1 MKNKMQELKVY
12 PFFLA
17 LSQEDQECFVSFLKP
32 IRLPKETII
41 HYQGDV
47 CKDVLLLVEG
57 EVRIYTQA
65 DDFSEEVTLYSLKA
79 GEQCLVNTAS
89 VLSHSKSIGTA
100 VTMTDIKAYALN
112 EKELE
117 LFMSYFPL
125 YLQYVMS
132 LYSKKMVELTMA
144 IQRIKFQNLDER
156 IMDFLFENEKKTV
169 SITHQKLAQ
178 SMNTSRSVVSRV
190 LKKLEEKGE
199 VVLHR
204 GYIELLSN

>member
-1 MKNKMQELKVY
+1 MNKKLEKLKVY

-17 LSQEDQECFVSFLKP
+17 LSQEEQERFASFLKP
-32 IRLPKETII
+32 ITLPKETNI

-100 VTMTDIKAYALN
+100 VTITDIKAYALN

-117 LFMSYFPL
+117 IFMSDSPL
-125 YLQYVMS
+125 YQQYIMS

-169 SITHQKLAQ
+169 SITHQKLAEN
-178 SMNTSRSVVSRV
+178 MNTSRSVVSRV
-190 LKKLEEKGE
+190 LKKLEERGE

-204 GYIELLSN
+204 GYIEII

>member
-17 LSQEDQECFVSFLKP
+17 LSQEEQERFVSFLKP

-117 LFMSYFPL
+117 LFMSNSPL
-125 YLQYVMS
+125 YQQYVMS

-178 SMNTSRSVVSRV
+178 SMNTSRCEVYRV

>member
-17 LSQEDQECFVSFLKP
+17 LSQEEQERFVSFLKP

-57 EVRIYTQA
+57 EVCIYTQA

-117 LFMSYFPL
+117 LFMSNSPL
-125 YLQYVMS
+125 YQQYVMS
-132 LYSKKMVELTMA
+132 LYSKKMVKLTMA

-178 SMNTSRSVVSRV
+178 TMNTSRSVVSRV

-204 GYIELLSN
+204 GYIELL

>member
-1 MKNKMQELKVY
+1 MKELEVY

-17 LSQEDQECFVSFLKP
+17 LSQKEKEQFYAYLRP
-32 IRLPKETII
+32 ISLPKGTII

-100 VTMTDIKAYALN
+100 VTETEIKAYALN

-117 LFMSYFPL
+117 LFMSDSPL
-125 YLQYVMS
+125 YQQYVMS

-169 SITHQKLAQ
+169 SITHQKLAEN
-178 SMNTSRSVVSRV
+178 MNTSRSVVSRV
-190 LKKLEEKGE
+190 LKKLEKRGE
-199 VVLHR
+199 VLLHR
-204 GYIELLSN
+204 GYIELL

>member
-1 MKNKMQELKVY
+1 MNKLEALKIY

-17 LSQEDQECFVSFLKP
+17 LSQEEQERFASFLKP
-32 IRLPKETII
+32 ITLPKETII

-100 VTMTDIKAYALN
+100 VTVTDIKAYTLN

-117 LFMSYFPL
+117 LFMSNSPL
-125 YLQYVMS
+125 YQQYVMS
-132 LYSKKMVELTMA
+132 LYSKKMVELSMV
-144 IQRIKFQNLDER
+144 IQRIKFKNLDER
-156 IMDFLFENEKKTV
+156 IMDFLFENKKKTV
-169 SITHQKLAQ
+169 NITHSKLAE

-190 LKKLEEKGE
+190 LKKLEDKGE
-199 VVLHR
+199 VILHR
-204 GYIELLSN
+204 GHIELL

>member
-1 MKNKMQELKVY
+1 MNKLEALKIY

-17 LSQEDQECFVSFLKP
+17 LSQEEQERFASFLKP
-32 IRLPKETII
+32 ITLPKETII

-100 VTMTDIKAYALN
+100 VTVTDIKAYTLN

-117 LFMSYFPL
+117 LFMSNSPL
-125 YLQYVMS
+125 YQQYVMS
-132 LYSKKMVELTMA
+132 LYSKKMVELSMV
-144 IQRIKFQNLDER
+144 IQRIKFKNLDER
-156 IMDFLFENEKKTV
+156 IMDFLFKNKKKTV
-169 SITHQKLAQ
+169 NITHSKLAE

-190 LKKLEEKGE
+190 LKKLEDKGE
-199 VVLHR
+199 VLLHR
-204 GYIELLSN
+204 GHIELL

>member
-1 MKNKMQELKVY
+1 MKEEVKKDLEIY
-12 PFFLA
+12 PFFSTLT
-17 LSQEDQECFVSFLKP
+17 QEEQDTFASYLRLVE
-32 IRLPKETII
+32 LPKDTII
-41 HYQGDV
+41 HYQNDI
-47 CKDVLLLVEG
+47 CKDVLLPIEG
-57 EVRIYTQA
+57 EIRLYTQA

-100 VTMTDIKAYALN
+100 VTVTDIKAYALN

-117 LFMSYFPL
+117 LFMSDSPL
-125 YLQYVMS
+125 YQQYVMS
-132 LYSKKMVELTMA
+132 LYSKKMVELTMT

-169 SITHQKLAQ
+169 SITHQKLADTL
-178 SMNTSRSVVSRV
+178 NTSRSVVSRV
-190 LKKLEEKGE
+190 LKKLEERGE

-204 GYIELLSN
+204 GYIEII

>member
-1 MKNKMQELKVY
+1 MNKLEALKVY

-17 LSQEDQECFVSFLKP
+17 LSQEEQERFASFLKP
-32 IRLPKETII
+32 ITLPKETII

-100 VTMTDIKAYALN
+100 IAVTDIKAYTLN

-117 LFMSYFPL
+117 LFMSDSPL
-125 YLQYVMS
+125 YQQYVMS

-156 IMDFLFENEKKTV
+156 IMDFLFDNEKKTV
-169 SITHQKLAQ
+169 SITHSKLAEN
-178 SMNTSRSVVSRV
+178 MNTSRSVVSRV

-204 GYIELLSN
+204 GYIEII

>member
-1 MKNKMQELKVY
+1 MQNKIQELKVY
-12 PFFLA
+12 PFFLN
-17 LSQEDQECFVSFLKP
+17 LSQEEQERFASFLKP
-32 IRLPKETII
+32 ITLPKETII

-100 VTMTDIKAYALN
+100 VTVTDIKAYALN

-117 LFMSYFPL
+117 LFMSDSPL
-125 YLQYVMS
+125 YQQYIMS

-169 SITHQKLAQ
+169 SITHSKLAEN
-178 SMNTSRSVVSRV
+178 MNTSRSVVSRV

-199 VVLHR
+199 VLLHR
-204 GYIELLSN
+204 GYIEII